1 LKLACNLFSIVIT
14 GSKFTPNL
22 ASNLREEFRAGLP
35 RKKSAKRKINHSD
48 EVMHWTEILASES
61 QSLITCTNT
70 WEIEKTHNH
79 SQRKT
84 NMLIII

>member
-14 GSKFTPNL
+14 GSKFTQSLAFNL
-22 ASNLREEFRAGLP
+22 WEEFRAGLP

-48 EVMHWTEILASES
+48 EVTHWTEILASES
-61 QSLITCTNT
+61 QSIITCTNT
-70 WEIEKTHNH
+70 WEIEKKNH
-79 SQRKT
+79 SQRKP